1 MCPYGLNVSNNCDI
15 FLEVIYEQCSSVQ
28 NRSAAKK
35 SADSEEIVSVT
46 LIWYLSRYFAIV
58 CRFSL
63 FF

>member
-1 MCPYGLNVSNNCDI
+1 MNDVAYRIGVLQNCAESGD
-15 FLEVIYEQCSSVQ
+15 L
-28 NRSAAKK
+28 
-35 SADSEEIVSVT
+35 VSVT